1 MHHEEVEDF
10 YRLGCE
16 RRRIA
21 QWRWLAVFCIEE
33 GGCDDG
39 GEEECSESIRFFY
52 FFFQIKAWPWLSVY
66 SVR

>member
-52 FFFQIKAWPWLSVY
+52 FFFSN
-66 SVR
+66 